1 MRSFTVC
8 IKDPYRFSG
17 QRDLLLHKQTSVTDF
32 VTCIYLSRIQ
42 IKKLNK
48 GVHKLIIL
56 HARLTDAGDVTCRC
70 VGQNETTA
78 KLTVNKLQP
87 PDGDA
92 GDQETGD
99 GKVRARGKG
108 NRRSFSIEIIYQK
121 SANYFWK
128 NHENFF
134 ILMLKSIKKR

>member
-1 MRSFTVC
+1 M
-8 IKDPYRFSG
+8 
-17 QRDLLLHKQTSVTDF
+17 
-32 VTCIYLSRIQ
+32 
-42 IKKLNK
+42 NK

-99 GKVRARGKG
+99 GKVRGRGKG
-108 NRRSFSIEIIYQK
+108 NRQRFLIKIIYK
-121 SANYFWK
+121 IRELIRK
-128 NHENFF
+128 N
-134 ILMLKSIKKR
+134 LKEETFMPKCFSFKEQWEKLIS

>member
-1 MRSFTVC
+1 MRSFTVQKTHIGSTVSAIFC
-8 IKDPYRFSG
+8 YTNRHP
-17 QRDLLLHKQTSVTDF
+17 VTDF

-128 NHENFF
+128 NHENF
-134 ILMLKSIKKR
+134 LS